1 LATPDTIVGNIRVTG
16 TIEVTFHDP
25 DNPTPT
31 TTPASSG
38 QSETCRL

>member
-25 DNPTPT
+25 ESTDH
-31 TTPASSG
+31 
-38 QSETCRL
+38 L